1 MISRFLILSRGG
13 MLALSMLIS
22 GPALAATYT
31 VTTTGDGAGLC
42 TGTSCTTLRAA
53 IAAAN
58 ATTAADDTIQF
69 SVSGTIA
76 VASSLPLV
84 TDTLAINGAGI
95 TLDGGGNNV
104 AMIAFSGVGASNSA
118 LQNIAITNSLTNGLV
133 TTASAANITINN
145 NTLTGIASLDA
156 IRCLNS
162 NNCIITNNTI
172 NGTFGYGVSVFT
184 GTLPSA
190 GVSGTVSGN
199 IINAITTNKGIGLG
213 SVSGI
218 TVSNNRLF
226 SSNGCGIELYQG
238 NAAADN
244 FSNVVSNN
252 ILSGGTG
259 TGICLEGNLG
269 FQTRDNMIQGNAI
282 SNMGLFGI
290 RIRSTAATG
299 GTSGNVVTGNTITSN
314 SRDGVAIIGV
324 NTQNNA
330 VYANAISGNGG
341 LGIDLIDDG
350 VTANDAGDGDTG
362 PNGLQ
367 NFPVIS
373 GVVGTTVNFVLD
385 TTANANGYR
394 IDFYNNPGGVDPTGF
409 GEGQVHLGFCIVAT
423 VSATIP
429 NVCSVAGVNPAT
441 LRTTATRCTNGACTT
456 GATSEFSGPT
466 SVDLQITKTNT
477 PGSGP
482 NDQAADTL
490 TSGQTTT
497 YTLVV
502 TNGGLSSVT
511 GAVVTDTPAAGL
523 TCPGGNPVT
532 ISGDGLPSGG
542 PFIVSNL
549 TGGGITL
556 GTLTAGQSTTLSFDC
571 TVN

>member
-1 MISRFLILSRGG
+1 
-13 MLALSMLIS
+13 MLALSILIS
-22 GPALAATYT
+22 APALAATYT

-53 IAAAN
+53 ITAAN
-58 ATTAADDTIQF
+58 ATTTADDVIQF
-69 SVSGTIA
+69 SVSGTITLTSA
-76 VASSLPLV
+76 LPWV
-84 TDTLAINGAGI
+84 TDTLSINGSGI
-95 TLDGGGNNV
+95 TLDGSGGTFGIIN
-104 AMIAFSGVGASNSA
+104 FSGAGASNSV
-118 LQNIAITNSLTNGLV
+118 LRDIAITNSLTNALV
-133 TTASAANITINN
+133 ATASTANITITN
-145 NTLTGIASLDA
+145 NTLTGITNLDA

-172 NGTFGYGVSVFT
+172 NGTFGYGISVYT

-190 GVSGTVSGN
+190 GVSGTISGN
-199 IINAITTNKGIGLG
+199 IINATTSNKGIGLG

-218 TVSNNRLF
+218 TVSNNQLL
-226 SSNGCGIELYQG
+226 SSNSCGIELYQG

-244 FSNVVSNN
+244 FNNVVSNN
-252 ILSGGTG
+252 VMSGGTG
-259 TGICLEGNLG
+259 IGICLEGSLG
-269 FQTRDNMIQGNAI
+269 MQTRDNMIQGNTI
-282 SNMGLFGI
+282 SNMGSAGI
-290 RIRSTAATG
+290 RVRSTSATSA
-299 GTSGNVVTGNTITSN
+299 TSGNVIAGNIVTGN

-341 LGIDLIDDG
+341 LGIDLIDNG
-350 VTANDAGDGDTG
+350 VTANDAGDVDTG

-373 GVVGTTVNFVLD
+373 RVAGTTVDFILD
-385 TTANANGYR
+385 TPANANGYR
-394 IDFYNNPGGVDPTGF
+394 IDFYNNPGGLDPTGF
-409 GEGQVHLGFCIVAT
+409 GEGQVHLGFCIVSTVGAT
-423 VSATIP
+423 VP
-429 NVCSVAGVNPAT
+429 NACSVAGVNPAT
-441 LRTTATRCTNGACTT
+441 LRTTATRCSNGACTT

-466 SVDLQITKTNT
+466 NVDLQITKTNT

-490 TSGQTTT
+490 ASGQTTT

-502 TNGGLSSVT
+502 TNVGLNPVT
-511 GAVVTDTPAAGL
+511 GALVTDTPVAGL

-532 ISGDGLPSGG
+532 ISGNGLPSGG
-542 PFIVSNL
+542 PFTVSNL